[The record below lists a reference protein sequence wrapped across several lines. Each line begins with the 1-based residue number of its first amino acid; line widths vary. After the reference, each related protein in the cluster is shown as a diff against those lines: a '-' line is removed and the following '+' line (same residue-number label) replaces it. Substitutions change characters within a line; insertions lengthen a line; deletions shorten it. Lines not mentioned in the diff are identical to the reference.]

1 MDVYLLIA
9 FPLLIMLSGLFSSS
23 ETAFFSLSNFEL
35 SELEEKHPVRG
46 RQVRRLLADQDILL
60 TGILLGNLIVN
71 ICATAVATIIL
82 HRWGLRL
89 GWSEHVVYL
98 VDIVGM
104 TFILLVLGEIGPKV
118 YALGNARNLAL
129 RMSGLVRAWLSL
141 TRPLILLLALLSGW
155 VKRLTSR
162 SSQDRQML
170 EDELKLMVD
179 LTAEQGGLEQEEK
192 QIIHNIFELSETT
205 VREIMVPRT
214 DIIGIPDGTPLPEV
228 VKIIQESGH
237 SRFPL
242 FRDDLDDIVG
252 ILYTK
257 DLLGPLYKFGPEQ
270 SLSALAHEV
279 TYVPE
284 TKSCD
289 DMLQEFQ
296 KRGIYMAIVVDEY
309 GGTEGLVTVEDV
321 MEEIIGEIQDEHD
334 TEEPMIVWE
343 AADRFLVDGLINI
356 EDLSEE
362 LDVDLRGEGYET
374 LGGFTLSRFGRLPHP
389 GEFFD
394 EQGYRFVISKLSRRR
409 VWKVRIIRLPQ
420 PESQPR
426 AGEGSGGS
434 GEGNR

>member
-1 MDVYLLIA
+1 
-9 FPLLIMLSGLFSSS
+9 
-23 ETAFFSLSNFEL
+23 
-35 SELEEKHPVRG
+35 
-46 RQVRRLLADQDILL
+46 
-60 TGILLGNLIVN
+60 
-71 ICATAVATIIL
+71 
-82 HRWGLRL
+82 
-89 GWSEHVVYL
+89 VVYL